1 MHAPGV
7 SGHFLQKMIKMMI
20 LESLLQN
27 MRSYFQYAKFFSL
40 GFSGQES
47 ASNAGDLVSIP
58 GLGRSPGGG
67 HGNSI
72 PVFLPGEPPWTQE
85 PDGLQSMG

>member
-1 MHAPGV
+1 
-7 SGHFLQKMIKMMI
+7 MI

-47 ASNAGDLVSIP
+47 ASNAGDLGSIP

-67 HGNSI
+67 HGNS
-72 PVFLPGEPPWTQE
+72 
-85 PDGLQSMG
+85 LQYSCLENPHGHRSLVGYSPLGCTELDTTEVT

>member
-47 ASNAGDLVSIP
+47 ASNAGDLGSIP
-58 GLGRSPGGG
+58 GLG
-67 HGNSI
+67 I
-72 PVFLPGEPPWTQE
+72 PMERGKATHSNILVWRIPWSDKESDMTE
-85 PDGLQSMG
+85 